1 MTGVALRMT
10 GAALRPFDRLRPF
23 DKLRVSGGAQND
35 RGRDLPLGV
44 SVTIVANGEQGRG
57 PDGRAGCFGGLGGK
71 SGLHGQG
78 AG

>member
-1 MTGVALRMT
+1 MTY
-10 GAALRPFDRLRPF
+10 P
-23 DKLRVSGGAQND
+23 N
-35 RGRDLPLGV
+35 DLPLGV

-57 PDGRAGCFGGLGGK
+57 PDGRAVRYGGLGGK